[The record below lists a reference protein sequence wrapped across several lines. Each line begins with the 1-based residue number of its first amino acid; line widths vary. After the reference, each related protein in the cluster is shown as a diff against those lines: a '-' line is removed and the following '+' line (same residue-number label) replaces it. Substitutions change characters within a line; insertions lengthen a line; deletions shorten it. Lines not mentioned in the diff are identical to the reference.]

1 MRIAVCGPYREEV
14 ISKVEKAF
22 GITAKKPELVVNGD
36 SQIIDYAAE
45 TYKYLDEE
53 NVVFDGSAFDFLTQ
67 EKGDGYDD
75 VYEQIAL
82 NTLGNLD
89 YIAVITSDMDR
100 NLHKMYYE
108 YQKLFQEKF
117 RIYSVPSDFELTLN

>member
-108 YQKLFQEKF
+108 YQKLFPEKF
-117 RIYSVPSDFELTLN
+117 RIYSTPSDFELTLN